1 MSVLLGFLLNR
12 FSAPSLSSLSRSSIA
27 GKTVLI
33 TGASRGLGLEAARHY
48 VRLGTSRVILGVRSQ
63 SKGEAAKED
72 ILASAPTGGPNAV
85 IDVWLLDL
93 ASFSSVKAFADRVT
107 QELDCLDIVILNAAV
122 SKRSFQL
129 TLDGWEETLQV
140 NVLSTALL
148 ALLLLPKLR
157 ESKSSPDW
165 TARLSIV
172 ASRAHQSVKSGLQ
185 DQLGPSVLEGLNKS
199 ESFGLGGLGARYSVS
214 KLLTIY
220 VVNEIVK
227 LATMPD
233 GKPAVVVNYSCPG
246 ACVSHLPREHRSAFL
261 PRVALFLVNVLI
273 AKTAEEGSRTIVKA
287 SCSAEESHG
296 KWFHNDK
303 FEE

>member
-27 GKTVLI
+27 GRTVLI
-33 TGASRGLGLEAARHY
+33 TGASRGLGLAAARHY

-129 TLDGWEETLQV
+129 TLDGWEETLQ
-140 NVLSTALL
+140 
-148 ALLLLPKLR
+148 
-157 ESKSSPDW
+157 
-165 TARLSIV
+165 
-172 ASRAHQSVKSGLQ
+172 
-185 DQLGPSVLEGLNKS
+185 
-199 ESFGLGGLGARYSVS
+199 
-214 KLLTIY
+214 
-220 VVNEIVK
+220 
-227 LATMPD
+227 
-233 GKPAVVVNYSCPG
+233 
-246 ACVSHLPREHRSAFL
+246 
-261 PRVALFLVNVLI
+261 
-273 AKTAEEGSRTIVKA
+273 
-287 SCSAEESHG
+287 
-296 KWFHNDK
+296 
-303 FEE
+303 